1 MRRQSLN
8 LLVTALQAAKE
19 RADVSA
25 YAAPAMRQFS
35 SLVSLQS
42 ISSQQWTH
50 SRAQFQHQS
59 CFPHEGHRL
68 FTSGSDLTPEP
79 RVSPGLPAVPTELDE
94 DTIASIVA
102 GAFIFGQ
109 HCCPPF
115 PGCMSTHLVHFVPSL
130 SWLQQKQTI

>member
-8 LLVTALQAAKE
+8 ILVTALRAAKE
-19 RADVSA
+19 RADVSEF
-25 YAAPAMRQFS
+25 AAPALRQFS

-42 ISSQQWTH
+42 ISSQQWRH
-50 SRAQFQHQS
+50 SRAQCQHQS

-68 FTSGSDLTPEP
+68 FTSGSDATPEP

-102 GAFIFGQ
+102 GASIFGQ
-109 HCCPPF
+109 A
-115 PGCMSTHLVHFVPSL
+115 
-130 SWLQQKQTI
+130 